1 MPLFE
6 TLRECPGINLH
17 WKYGEIEKNEEENI
31 YSADQFVKPMVRYG
45 SGRKSTLN
53 CEPQVP
59 TPPSLE
65 RKTLSKVAPPS
76 SAAVRETVSAP
87 NTPRGS
93 SSRPRNVR
101 FCNESS
107 NEVRIIPA
115 VKTTLPFAEQMAKE
129 RQAEAEEVQ
138 RLQFVEARSDNC
150 KYHFLTHAHV
160 DHIGNL
166 NKSWKSPIYCSE
178 LTAKILPVVMGKR
191 APSSTF
197 VRPLKVG
204 ESHMIEP
211 NLLVTVLDAHHCL
224 GSVMFLFE
232 GASIPG
238 GSVLC
243 TGDFRA
249 DSEMLARFENDP
261 SFMKLA
267 ETSISKIYIDNTYLE
282 HREATFPERG
292 ESAKMLLSEM
302 DKLHYCSVLFPVF
315 KLGREEM
322 LEKVSEHLSE
332 PISTSSQ
339 RLAIRKVCG
348 LKRGEFCDEMDATAR
363 IRTSLRG
370 AKNVFAA
377 LKKMPDPAVVIDI
390 SLRGE
395 YSEVLKENLV
405 AIPYSDHSS
414 REEIFAFLSRLQF
427 GEVVPISAPME
438 LSTAEELMKLSQAV
452 IPPTTSYT
460 SADDVQTIMEKRP
473 VELGQTEEIAPTSPG
488 LTSPRLK
495 FNFSSLRS
503 ADKGIFQSQGVDLL
517 QFCCLADSQKFV
529 LDPPRSG
536 QLKMNFYDVHGNVLG

>member
-1 MPLFE
+1 MSRAKRKASSNEPQMQ
-6 TLRECPGINLH
+6 TPSSSQRKKSP
-17 WKYGEIEKNEEENI
+17 GEIPPTIAAE
-31 YSADQFVKPMVRYG
+31 ADQHGIATRVED
-45 SGRKSTLN
+45 TD
-53 CEPQVP
+53 
-59 TPPSLE
+59 
-65 RKTLSKVAPPS
+65 
-76 SAAVRETVSAP
+76 SAP
-87 NTPRGS
+87 NTPS
-93 SSRPRNVR
+93 SSSGRPRNVR
-101 FCNESS
+101 FCNENA
-107 NEVRIIPA
+107 NEVRIIPS

-129 RQAEAEEVQ
+129 RQAEAEEAQ
-138 RLQFVEARSDNC
+138 RLQLEEETSAEDFVEGNTIPKCGKIVIGRQYISIDRFVRSDNC

-178 LTAKILPVVMGKR
+178 LTAKILPIIMGKK

-197 VRPLKVG
+197 LRPLKVG

-211 NLLVTVLDAHHCL
+211 NLFVTVLDAHHCL

-267 ETSISKIYIDNTYLE
+267 EVSISKIYLDNTYLDY
-282 HREATFPERG
+282 REANFPERE
-292 ESAKMLLSEM
+292 ESAKMLLSKMEG
-302 DKLHYCSVLFPVF
+302 LHDCSVLFPVF

-348 LKRGEFCDEMDATAR
+348 SKRGEFYDEDTTAR

-377 LKKMPDPAVVIDI
+377 LKKMPEPAVTIDI

-395 YSEVLKENLV
+395 YSEILKDNLV
-405 AIPYSDHSS
+405 TIPYSDHSS
-414 REEIFAFLSRLQF
+414 REEIFAFLSRLRF
-427 GEVVPISAPME
+427 GEVVPTSAPME
-438 LSTAEELMKLSQAV
+438 LSTAEELMKLSKAV
-452 IPPTTSYT
+452 IPSTTPFPR
-460 SADDVQTIMEKRP
+460 ADDVQTIMEERT
-473 VELGQTEEIAPTSPG
+473 VELGQTEEVVATPSG
-488 LTSPRLK
+488 LTSPRLN
-495 FNFSSLRS
+495 FDFSSLKPVDTSVFR
-503 ADKGIFQSQGVDLL
+503 SQGVDLL
-517 QFCCLADSQKFV
+517 QYCCVVDLARKFALDSS
-529 LDPPRSG
+529 RSG
-536 QLKMNFYDVHGNVLG
+536 EYEVNFYDEHGNILG

>member
-1 MPLFE
+1 
-6 TLRECPGINLH
+6 
-17 WKYGEIEKNEEENI
+17 
-31 YSADQFVKPMVRYG
+31 MVRYR
-45 SGRKSTLN
+45 SGRKATLN

-59 TPPSLE
+59 RPPSLE
-65 RKTLSKVAPPS
+65 RKALSKVVPSS
-76 SAAVRETVSAP
+76 SAAVTETVSAP

-93 SSRPRNVR
+93 QSRPRNVR

-129 RQAEAEEVQ
+129 RQAEAEETQ
-138 RLQFVEARSDNC
+138 RLQFLETTSAEDPGEGNIIPKCGKIVIGRQYISIDRFVRSDNC

-197 VRPLKVG
+197 LRPLKVG

-282 HREATFPERG
+282 HRGATFPERE

-348 LKRGEFCDEMDATAR
+348 LQRGEFCDEMDDTAR

-377 LKKMPDPAVVIDI
+377 LKKMPEPAVVIDI

-405 AIPYSDHSS
+405 TIPYSDHSS
-414 REEIFAFLSRLQF
+414 REEICAFLSRLRF
-427 GEVVPISAPME
+427 GEVVPTSAPME
-438 LSTAEELMKLSQAV
+438 LSTAEELMKLSRAV
-452 IPPTTSYT
+452 IPSTTSYT

-473 VELGQTEEIAPTSPG
+473 VELGQTEEIASTP
-488 LTSPRLK
+488 PRLK

-503 ADKGIFQSQGVDLL
+503 ADKSIFQSQGVDLL
-517 QFCCLADSQKFV
+517 QFCCSADSQKFV

-536 QLKMNFYDVHGNVLG
+536 HLEVNFYDVHGNVLG

>member
-1 MPLFE
+1 
-6 TLRECPGINLH
+6 
-17 WKYGEIEKNEEENI
+17 
-31 YSADQFVKPMVRYG
+31 MVRYG

-138 RLQFVEARSDNC
+138 RLQFVEATSAEDAGEGNIIPKCGKIVIGRQYISIDRFVRSDNC

-427 GEVVPISAPME
+427 GEVVPISASME